1 MDTKTYDDF
10 VDLVRRMRKAQTEHR
25 LAEMRVEHY
34 ERKQDFAPEDV
45 LVTNALAY
53 KREKH
58 LESEVD
64 EYLKKM
70 EI

>member
-25 LAEMRVEHY
+25 LAEMKVEYY
-34 ERKQDFAPEDV
+34 EGKQGFAPEDV
-45 LVTNALAY
+45 LVTNLLAY
-53 KREKH
+53 KREVH
-58 LESEVD
+58 LEREVD

-70 EI
+70 E